1 MPAPPVRIYGVPV
14 STWTRTVRMVCIE
27 KGIEHEL
34 VPVARASDE
43 HRRLHPFA
51 RYPVLEVGGTA
62 IFESLAIAGYLDEAF
77 PGPALQPEGVAA
89 RTRMRTWMSVCADYV
104 FRDIVLAIPRNRA
117 PSDAELATARDVLER
132 AEALTDGDAFL
143 AGDAISL
150 ADLYLAPQLANC
162 GEKAPELLKGLPAL
176 AAWRGRIG
184 ERESFARTAR
194 APA

>member
-1 MPAPPVRIYGVPV
+1 MSVPQVRIYGVPV

-34 VPVARASDE
+34 MPVARRSDE

-51 RYPVLEVGGTA
+51 RYPVVELGDTV
-62 IFESLAIAGYLDEAF
+62 IFESLAIVGHLDEAF
-77 PGPALQPEGVAA
+77 GGPPLQPDDVAA
-89 RTRMRTWMSVCADYV
+89 RTRMRTWMSVCGDYV
-104 FRDIVLAIPRNRA
+104 FRDVVLAIPRDRE
-117 PSDAELATARDVLER
+117 PSAAELATARDVLER
-132 AEALTDGDAFL
+132 AEALMDGDAFL

-162 GEKAPELLKGLPAL
+162 AEKAPELLEGLPAL
-176 AAWRGRIG
+176 AAWSARMG
-184 ERESFARTAR
+184 ERESFVRTAR